1 MGISCVILLLMKCV
15 APFGLVWFVNSNL
28 TDEALSIHS
37 FLLIGQQLLCSCT
50 NKFINFNKILEIVF
64 GVLYNINIKLRRVT
78 MRIYQANDYREISL
92 RGADLI
98 SAQILIKPNSV
109 LGLATGASPIG
120 IYDELVRRNNEG
132 FLDFSEVKTINLDE
146 YKGIT
151 RDNDQ
156 SYYYF
161 MHDHLFSHV
170 NIKEENVHIPSGMA
184 VDSAAECARYDK
196 IISDLGGADIQLLG
210 IGQNGHI
217 GFNEPDDVFAGG
229 THCVSLT
236 PSTIAANSKYFGGE
250 DKTPKSAFT
259 MGIKGIMQAKKILLI
274 ANGESKAKALAG
286 AICGPISSKLP
297 ASVLQLHPD
306 VTVIADAAA
315 LSLVK

>member
-1 MGISCVILLLMKCV
+1 M
-15 APFGLVWFVNSNL
+15 
-28 TDEALSIHS
+28 
-37 FLLIGQQLLCSCT
+37 
-50 NKFINFNKILEIVF
+50 NFNKILEISID
-64 GVLYNINIKLRRVT
+64 VLYNINIKIRRIA
-78 MRIYQANDYREISL
+78 MRIYKANDYREISL

-151 RDNDQ
+151 KDNDQ

-236 PSTIAANSKYFGGE
+236 PSTIAANSKYFGSE

-274 ANGESKAKALAG
+274 ANGESKAEALAG
-286 AICGPISSKLP
+286 AICGPISPKLP